1 MGGGEP
7 GVTTRSTTLSFSATA
22 SKRPKSKPEP
32 KGHAVAR
39 VEGSDDGAEMVQLDG
54 PRYIVVEGPIGVGK
68 TSLAKRLAKSFGSEL
83 ILEQAEEN
91 PFLERFYLNR
101 RQSALPTQLFFL
113 FQRARQIEQ
122 IRQRDMFSPVRI
134 ADFFMEKDRLF
145 AELNLDPHELGLYL
159 QVADTLEL
167 DPPTPDLVVY
177 LQAPAT
183 VLLKRVAARG
193 IPYEQLIE
201 PDYLE
206 RLGDAYA
213 RFFYDFDAAPL
224 LIVNAAAIDPVHRE
238 SDYQELLQ
246 TILRVKHGRHFFNP
260 AGVPLT

>member
-1 MGGGEP
+1 MSLNLVGRGRHAKGAQDTTARPVAAPEP
-7 GVTTRSTTLSFSATA
+7 GAGGREVVRL
-22 SKRPKSKPEP
+22 E
-32 KGHAVAR
+32 
-39 VEGSDDGAEMVQLDG
+39 G

-68 TSLAKRLAKSFGSEL
+68 TSLARRLAQSFASEL
-83 ILEQAEEN
+83 ILEQAEQN
-91 PFLERFYLNR
+91 PFLERFYRNR

-122 IRQRDMFSPVRI
+122 IRQSDMFSPVRI
-134 ADFFMEKDRLF
+134 ADFLLQKDRLF
-145 AELNLDPHELGLYL
+145 AELNLDPHELDLYQ

-177 LQAPAT
+177 LQAPAQ
-183 VLLKRVAARG
+183 VLLKRVASRG
-193 IPYEQLIE
+193 IAYEQMIE

-213 RFFYDFDAAPL
+213 KFFYDYDAAPL
-224 LIVNAAAIDPVHRE
+224 LIVNAAAIDPIHRE

-260 AGVPLT
+260 VGASFA